1 MFTKNIPITILF
13 CLIFSYNVNAITLKV
28 NEGNAPGSPEAQAL
42 GEFKKIVEEQSKG
55 EIKIR
60 IFLHRQLGNPQESLE
75 NLMTGSLDLYSGA
88 LSYYATLLPDE
99 LNPVS
104 LMYFFKDTEHLKRYL
119 RGPVFKKAQEKL
131 IKRGIRFI
139 STEFN
144 GDRGPY
150 RVYISTKPI
159 TSLSDLQGVK
169 MRLWPNDIAIRSW
182 KHLGAEPAVIPW
194 TEVYLSIRQGV
205 VSAVTAP
212 IALVRS
218 TKFTE
223 VAPYVTIMKQFPQT
237 WPMTISEKVWQKLST
252 EHRNILVNAANEAG
266 RIYANTSLERVS
278 EDIDWMIE
286 NNNAVFIRINT
297 APFRQKMEPL
307 YNDLISQGVLKKE
320 IYNAINDAR

>member
-1 MFTKNIPITILF
+1 MFTRTIPIIILLCF
-13 CLIFSYNVNAITLKV
+13 IFSYSVNAITLKV
-28 NEGNAPGSPEAQAL
+28 NESLSLGSPEALAL
-42 GEFKKIVEEQSKG
+42 DEFKQIVEEQSKG

-60 IFLHRQLGNPQESLE
+60 IFLNNQLGNPQESLE

-99 LNPVS
+99 LNPLS

-131 IKRGIRFI
+131 IKKGIRFI

-150 RVYISTKPI
+150 RVYLSTKPI

-237 WPMTISEKVWQKLST
+237 WPMTISERVWQKLGS

-266 RIYANTSLERVS
+266 RVYANSSFERVS

-307 YNDLISQGVLKKE
+307 YNDLINQGVLKKE
-320 IYNAINDAR
+320 IYDAINNAR

>member
-1 MFTKNIPITILF
+1 MFTKYFSITIICLF
-13 CLIFSYNVNAITLKV
+13 FSFNINAITLKV
-28 NEGNAPGSPEAQAL
+28 NEGNAPGSPEALAL
-42 GEFKKIVEEQSKG
+42 DEFKKMVEKQSNG

-60 IFLHRQLGNPQESLE
+60 IFLNRQLGNPQESLE
-75 NLMTGSLDLYSGA
+75 NLMTGTLDLYSGA
-88 LSYYATLLPDE
+88 LSYYATLLKDE

-104 LMYFFKDTEHLKRYL
+104 LMYFFKDTEQECKDACEHL
-119 RGPVFKKAQEKL
+119 G
-131 IKRGIRFI
+131 GIRFI

-159 TSLSDLQGVK
+159 MSLKDLQGVK

-194 TEVYLSIRQGV
+194 TEVYLSIKQGV

-237 WPMTISEKVWQKLST
+237 WPMTISEKVWNKLST
-252 EHRNILVNAANEAG
+252 KQRNILVNAANEAG
-266 RIYANTSLERVS
+266 KIYANTSYERVT
-278 EDIDWMIE
+278 EDIEWMIE
-286 NNNAVFIRINT
+286 NNDAVFIRTNT
-297 APFRQKMEPL
+297 APFRKKMEPL
-307 YNDLISQGVLKKE
+307 YKDLIAQGVLKKE
-320 IYNAINDAR
+320 IYDAINEAR

>member
-28 NEGNAPGSPEAQAL
+28 NEGNAPGSPEALAL

-75 NLMTGSLDLYSGA
+75 NLMTGALDLYSGA

-266 RIYANTSLERVS
+266 KIYANTSLERVS

-307 YNDLISQGVLKKE
+307 YNDLINQGVLKKE

>member
-28 NEGNAPGSPEAQAL
+28 NEGNSPGSPEALAL
-42 GEFKKIVEEQSKG
+42 DEFKQIVEEQSKG
-55 EIKIR
+55 GIKIR
-60 IFLHRQLGNPQESLE
+60 IFLNRQLGNPQESLE

-237 WPMTISEKVWQKLST
+237 WPMTISERVWQKLSKK
-252 EHRNILVNAANEAG
+252 HRNILVNAANEAG
-266 RIYANTSLERVS
+266 RIYANTSFERVS

-297 APFRQKMEPL
+297 SPFREKMEPL
-307 YNDLISQGVLKKE
+307 YSDLINQGVLKKE
-320 IYNAINDAR
+320 IYDAINDAR